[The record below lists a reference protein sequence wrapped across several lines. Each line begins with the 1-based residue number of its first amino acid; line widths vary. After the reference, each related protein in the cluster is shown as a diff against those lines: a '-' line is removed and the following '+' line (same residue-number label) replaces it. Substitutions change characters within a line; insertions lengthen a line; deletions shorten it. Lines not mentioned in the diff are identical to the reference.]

1 MCISINMLSRL
12 TRSTLASTVS
22 ALLKQHAMEGTTL
35 PRVAS
40 GLHTSG
46 QKYDKSSDDKRT
58 SSTLVLHSFANIKK
72 REKETYLEVLRQYKK
87 GNTLRHGHVEFIK
100 IAMKY
105 MDEFGVNRDL
115 AVYKALLDVLPKGKF
130 IPTNWYQTLTLH
142 YPVQQRVAV
151 ELLCKMEDNSV
162 IPDYEM
168 QQMLLNIFGI
178 HARPLKKFWRMMYWM
193 PKFANLNPWPCAR
206 PAPKDPRVLAK
217 LAINKISSVDPRSKT
232 TEFEVKKNVDD
243 AVENTWIVSAM
254 SSSQKELLLKH
265 PRDSP
270 LFVEGPFL
278 EWVADECIDYFV
290 LRAEPTTQPKRVY
303 EDIDG
308 KQMTVNQVTS
318 NLFKSDF
325 PNEKIQRR
333 LSSLFADVTNI
344 SIPFW
349 DKKELIVP
357 ATVHEQSDGT
367 YLAVCATGTST
378 KDSLLSWIRCL
389 QKHNPILISI
399 PVVFKLSSSTKDKVL
414 IDTDKGENEVV
425 RAKD

>member
-1 MCISINMLSRL
+1 MLSRL

-303 EDIDG
+303 EDID
-308 KQMTVNQVTS
+308 
-318 NLFKSDF
+318 
-325 PNEKIQRR
+325 
-333 LSSLFADVTNI
+333 DVTNI